1 VIGEDPVDLAHDA
14 DASAQT
20 GGEARVGEGG
30 LGVGVLEEVGGDQM
44 AADALRGLLAQAPQ
58 LLVGLLVELAAGDA
72 LGHARLDRPI
82 GTLLLARTAAATVL
96 TAARVPAPVA
106 RAAPAVVETVLA
118 AAAVRSAPT
127 VSVVAAR
134 PIITAGPVV
143 TALTGASATLLAAPP
158 SVAVLAPGP
167 IVAARP
173 CVAVSALPA
182 LGAVLAP

>member
-1 VIGEDPVDLAHDA
+1 
-14 DASAQT
+14 
-20 GGEARVGEGG
+20 GEARVGEGG

-106 RAAPAVVETVLA
+106 RAAPAGVATVLA
-118 AAAVRSAPT
+118 AAAAPSAPT
-127 VSVVAAR
+127 VAVVAAR
-134 PIITAGPVV
+134 ATAPPASLV
-143 TALTGASATLLAAPP
+143 TPPPAAP
-158 SVAVLAPGP
+158 
-167 IVAARP
+167 AAR
-173 CVAVSALPA
+173 
-182 LGAVLAP
+182 LA